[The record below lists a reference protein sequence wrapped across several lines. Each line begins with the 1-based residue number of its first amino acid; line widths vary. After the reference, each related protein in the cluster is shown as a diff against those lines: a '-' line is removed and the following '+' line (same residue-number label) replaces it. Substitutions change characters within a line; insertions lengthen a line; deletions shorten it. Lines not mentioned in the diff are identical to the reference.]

1 MTNHVHGMSPSRPV
15 DSTIKQEKRVNKEGG
30 GPASGARS
38 IRFVPASKLPVNPID
53 WLVADYLEQN
63 TLAVLYGGP
72 GKGKSFFAIDLA
84 CCVATG
90 TPFHGQ
96 AVRQGAVFYIAG
108 EGHQGL
114 ARRLRAWSMHH
125 RVSLDDEPLYISS
138 GPVDMANSMHAAEV
152 EEILHE
158 LSEQSGHDPSLIVID
173 TLSRNFSG
181 DENSAAD
188 VGRFVRR
195 ADLLRNPWQATTV
208 IVHHSGKDSERGA
221 RGSSVLKG
229 AVDAEY
235 ELTRNVDR
243 LITLSTRKMKDAPEP
258 APQTFELVAVPII
271 DDQGGS
277 LSSAVMQRADATGEA
292 EPALPALGKN
302 QQQLLVVLVAYHR
315 EIAERLASQGRGD
328 KAVLIP
334 LEDWQQRCKEQGI
347 ARNRFHEAKETLI
360 SRGLVRCDWP
370 HVFLVEPPTR

>member
-1 MTNHVHGMSPSRPV
+1 MTNPIHGLSPSHPG
-15 DSTIKQEKRVNKEGG
+15 DASITQAKRVNQVGA
-30 GPASGARS
+30 GPANGARS
-38 IRFVPASKLPVNPID
+38 IRFVAASQLPVNPID

-125 RVSLDDEPLYISS
+125 RLNVDDMPLYVSC
-138 GPVDMANSMHAAEV
+138 GPVDMLNPLHATEV

-158 LSEQSGHDPSLIVID
+158 LSEQSGHAPSLIVID

-188 VGRFVRR
+188 IGRFVRR

-271 DDQGGS
+271 DDQGGP
-277 LSSAVMQRADATGEA
+277 LSSAVMQRADTTGEA

-302 QQQLLVVLVAYHR
+302 QQQLLAVLVHYHR

-334 LEDWQQRCKEQGI
+334 LEDWQQRCKDQGI

-370 HVFLVEPPTR
+370 HVFLVDPPTR